1 MVKAEVAPGAGSG
14 GPAFLGP
21 ELGSCIVP
29 STPSGLRVD
38 GLRHTRSY
46 TVRGYDLERSL
57 AIRVTYETIIL
68 DARKGSCTSHLPMG
82 GGTLASLKVLQSYT
96 CRIIP

>member
-29 STPSGLRVD
+29 STPSGLRVG
-38 GLRHTRSY
+38 GLRHTRFLHCVWLRLGELARHTS
-46 TVRGYDLERSL
+46 DL
-57 AIRVTYETIIL
+57 
-68 DARKGSCTSHLPMG
+68 
-82 GGTLASLKVLQSYT
+82 
-96 CRIIP
+96 